1 MDVLTFLLISAGALT
16 IILVLLVLMLAI
28 TPERRDDSG
37 DETTFRTIKKEI
49 EDEVMM
55 ESVPYRL
62 PNQGKRTTKILPSI

>member
-1 MDVLTFLLISAGALT
+1 MDVITFLLISAGTLT
-16 IILVLLVLMLAI
+16 LILILLVLMLAL
-28 TPERRDDSG
+28 TPERREDSG
-37 DETTFRTIKKEI
+37 DDKAFRTIKREI